1 MTGSKCK
8 TNHKTASGSTVAYVE
23 GPQSPNT
30 PPFVDG
36 IVPETLSDYVFSS
49 VSSTNIQIFLGK

>member
-1 MTGSKCK
+1 MRGSKCR
-8 TNHKTASGSTVAYVE
+8 TNHKAASGSTVACVE

-36 IVPETLSDYVFSS
+36 MVPKTLLDYVFFS
-49 VSSTNIQIFLGK
+49 VSSTNIQMFLGK